1 MAAQQRDFYEVL
13 GVSKTAS
20 ADEIK
25 RAYRNLAKKFHPDVN
40 KEPEAVDMFKELQ
53 TAYGVLSDDSKRRQY
68 DRFGAAGL
76 NGGASGFP
84 GGFGS
89 ADDLFGDLFATIF
102 QDASGSG
109 GGRRQASTVI
119 QGDDLAHEMEITLED
134 AVLGAEK
141 TIRYP
146 RLEVCENCSGSGSQP
161 GTRPE
166 QCSQCNGTG
175 QMRFTQR
182 TPFMNFVSTQAC
194 TRCGG
199 TGQSIVNPCG
209 KCNHGRVRKTR
220 ERTLRVPP
228 GVDTGR
234 RIHLPGEGDAGA
246 LGGPA
251 GDLYIV
257 VIVKEH
263 STFERQN
270 NDLYCRVEVSF
281 ARAALGGTIEVP
293 VIGGTEEIKLPEGT
307 QSGEEFVLRGKGVP
321 DLRGRGKGDQHVIVQ
336 VQVPTKLSAEQ
347 KALLQQFAAGMGEK
361 VEIQSGGKGLFG
373 RILGGH

>member
-1 MAAQQRDFYEVL
+1 MAAQSHDYYDVL
-13 GVSKTAS
+13 GVSKS
-20 ADEIK
+20 ATGEEIK

-40 KEPEAVDMFKELQ
+40 KEADAVDKFKELQ
-53 TAYGVLSDDSKRRQY
+53 TAYAVLSDDTKRRQY
-68 DRFGAAGL
+68 DRFGAAGV
-76 NGGASGFP
+76 NGGAGFP

-102 QDASGSG
+102 QDQAG

-119 QGDDLAHEMEITLED
+119 QGDDLAHELEITLED

-146 RLEVCENCSGSGSQP
+146 HLESCEVCRGSGSAP
-161 GTRPE
+161 GTKPE
-166 QCSQCNGTG
+166 QCSQCHGTG

-199 TGQSIVNPCG
+199 TGQAILNPCG

-220 ERTLRVPP
+220 ERTIRIPA
-228 GVDTGR
+228 GIDTGR

-263 STFERQN
+263 PVFERHD
-270 NDLYCRVEVSF
+270 NDLYCKVEVSF
-281 ARAALGGTIEVP
+281 ARAALGGPIEVP
-293 VIGGTEEIKLPEGT
+293 IIGGTEEIKLPEGT
-307 QSGEEFVLRGKGVP
+307 QSGQEFLLRGKGVP
-321 DLRGRGKGDQHVIVQ
+321 DLRGRGRGDQHVFVQ
-336 VQVPTKLSAEQ
+336 VQVPTKLNADQ
-347 KALLQQFAAGMGEK
+347 RALLQQFAASMGEK
-361 VEIQSGGKGLFG
+361 VETSGGKGLFG

>member
-1 MAAQQRDFYEVL
+1 MAAQSHDYYEVL

-20 ADEIK
+20 AEEIK

-40 KEPEAVDMFKELQ
+40 KEANAVEKFKELQ

-68 DRFGAAGL
+68 DRFGEAGL
-76 NGGASGFP
+76 NGGAGGFS
-84 GGFGS
+84 GGFGN

-102 QDASGSG
+102 QDAGG

-119 QGDDLAHEMEITLED
+119 QGDDVAVELEITLED

-141 TIRYP
+141 IIKYP
-146 RLEVCENCSGSGSQP
+146 RLEVCENCKGSGSQP

-166 QCSQCNGTG
+166 ECSQCNGTG

-199 TGQSIVNPCG
+199 TGQAILNPCG

-220 ERTLRVPP
+220 ERSLRVPA

-251 GDLYIV
+251 GDCYV
-257 VIVKEH
+257 VIIVKDH
-263 STFERQN
+263 STFERHD
-270 NDLYCRVEVSF
+270 NDLYCKVGVSF
-281 ARAALGGTIEVP
+281 ARAALGGPIEVP
-293 VIGGTEEIKLPEGT
+293 VIGGTDEIKLPEGT
-307 QSGEEFVLRGKGVP
+307 QSGQEFLLRGKGVP
-321 DLRGRGKGDQHVIVQ
+321 DLRGRGRGDQHVFVQ
-336 VQVPTKLSAEQ
+336 VEVPTRLTPEQ
-347 KALLQQFAAGMGEK
+347 RALLQQFAATMGEK
-361 VEIQSGGKGLFG
+361 VDVQRDGKGLLG

>member
-1 MAAQQRDFYEVL
+1 MAAQSRDYYDIL
-13 GVSKTAS
+13 GVSKSAS
-20 ADEIK
+20 AEEIK

-40 KEPEAVDMFKELQ
+40 KDTDAVDKFKELQ

-68 DRFGAAGL
+68 DRFGEAGV
-76 NGGASGFP
+76 NGGVGA
-84 GGFGS
+84 GGFAS
-89 ADDLFGDLFATIF
+89 ADDLFGDIFAMF
-102 QDASGSG
+102 NDVGAG
-109 GGRRQASTVI
+109 GGRRQSTVI
-119 QGDDLAHEMEITLED
+119 QGDDLAHELELTLEE
-134 AVLGAEK
+134 AVQGVEK
-141 TIRYP
+141 VIRYP
-146 RLEVCENCSGSGSQP
+146 RLDICDNCKGSGSQP

-166 QCSQCNGTG
+166 SCSQCNGTG

-199 TGQSIVNPCG
+199 TGQAILNPCG

-220 ERTLRVPP
+220 ERTIRVPA

-251 GDLYIV
+251 GDCYV
-257 VIVKEH
+257 VIIVKEH
-263 STFERQN
+263 PIFERHD
-270 NDLYCRVEVSF
+270 NDLYCKVEISF

-293 VIGGTEEIKLPEGT
+293 IVGGTEEIKIPEGT
-307 QSGEEFVLRGKGVP
+307 QSGQEFVLRGKGVP
-321 DLRGRGKGDQHVIVQ
+321 DLRGRGRGDQHVFVQ
-336 VQVPTKLSAEQ
+336 VQVPTKMTAEQ
-347 KALLQQFAAGMGEK
+347 RALLQQFAATMGEK
-361 VEIQSGGKGLFG
+361 VDTQGKDKGILG

>member
-1 MAAQQRDFYEVL
+1 MAAQSHDYYEVL
-13 GVSKTAS
+13 GISKSAS

-40 KEPEAVDMFKELQ
+40 READAVDKFKELQ
-53 TAYGVLSDDSKRRQY
+53 TAYGVLSDDAKRRQY
-68 DRFGAAGL
+68 DRFGAAGVT
-76 NGGASGFP
+76 GAASGFP

-102 QDASGSG
+102 QDAST

-119 QGDDLAHEMEITLED
+119 QGDDLAHELEITLED

-146 RLEVCENCSGSGSQP
+146 HLEACDHCKGSGSAP
-161 GTRPE
+161 GTKPE
-166 QCSQCNGTG
+166 ACSQCQGTG
-175 QMRFTQR
+175 QTRFTQR

-199 TGQSIVNPCG
+199 TGQAILNPCG

-220 ERTLRVPP
+220 ERTLRIPA
-228 GVDTGR
+228 GIDSGR

-246 LGGPA
+246 LGGPS

-263 STFERQN
+263 PVFERHD
-270 NDLYCRVEVSF
+270 NDLYCKVEISF

-293 VIGGTEEIKLPEGT
+293 IVGGTEEIKIPEGT
-307 QSGEEFVLRGKGVP
+307 QSGQEFLLRGKGVP
-321 DLRGRGKGDQHVIVQ
+321 DLRGRGRGDQHVFVQ
-336 VQVPTKLSAEQ
+336 VAVPTKLSSDQ
-347 KALLQQFAAGMGEK
+347 RALLQQFAASMSDK
-361 VEIQSGGKGLFG
+361 VETGSGKGLFG